1 MSPHPQQRPE
11 AAVRVDGRLDRV
23 AQVVDRLLG
32 LARADLR
39 VAGRRATKLATTP
52 TLRIAM
58 IKKHQRW
65 QELVVPRMAERLTGP
80 ARDFRAQALVAAALS
95 CLDVAATRWTLSNG
109 TEQLDALLD
118 LTIAAVRE

>member
-1 MSPHPQQRPE
+1 
-11 AAVRVDGRLDRV
+11 VCVDSLESS
-23 AQVVDRLLG
+23 G
-32 LARADLR
+32 LQ
-39 VAGRRATKLATTP
+39 RATMLATTP

-65 QELVVPRMAERLTGP
+65 QELLAPRMAERLTGP
-80 ARDFRAQALVAAALS
+80 ARDFRAQALVASALS